1 MGQVRVDQE
10 FHFTLL
16 HTYAQTHMHKHN
28 DIKYNARSTPVV
40 FIIITPRYLKVSFSS
55 LSHSI
60 ENPVSLIRH
69 LKSISH
75 HGSTEKKKK
84 RINIF
89 VKPDS
94 SGLHV
99 H

>member
-1 MGQVRVDQE
+1 M
-10 FHFTLL
+10 
-16 HTYAQTHMHKHN
+16 
-28 DIKYNARSTPVV
+28 V

-55 LSHSI
+55 LSHSV

-84 RINIF
+84 TINIF

-94 SGLHV
+94 SGAAFPLEYELDDE
-99 H
+99 

>member
-1 MGQVRVDQE
+1 M
-10 FHFTLL
+10 
-16 HTYAQTHMHKHN
+16 
-28 DIKYNARSTPVV
+28 V

-55 LSHSI
+55 LSHSV

-84 RINIF
+84 INIF

-94 SGLHV
+94 SGLHF

>member
-1 MGQVRVDQE
+1 M
-10 FHFTLL
+10 
-16 HTYAQTHMHKHN
+16 
-28 DIKYNARSTPVV
+28 V

-55 LSHSI
+55 LSHSV

-84 RINIF
+84 NNKHF
-89 VKPDS
+89 C
-94 SGLHV
+94 
-99 H
+99 